1 MANSGIL
8 QFKTDT
14 LINMQSRANVHLFK
28 KLVGKLDQAATSSEE
43 SFNDGF
49 GSSR

>member
-14 LINMQSRANVHLFK
+14 LMQSRANVHLFK
-28 KLVGKLDQAATSSEE
+28 KLVGKLDQAATSSEG

-49 GSSR
+49 GSRR